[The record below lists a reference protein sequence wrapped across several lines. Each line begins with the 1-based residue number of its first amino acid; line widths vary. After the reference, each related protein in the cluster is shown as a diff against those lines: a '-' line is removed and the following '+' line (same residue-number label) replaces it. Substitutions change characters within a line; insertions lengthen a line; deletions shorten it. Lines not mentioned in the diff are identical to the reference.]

1 MSGLV
6 NNRYIIYFTEAQ
18 MYLFSARPRV
28 RSIEVAKK
36 YTNINSAKKAVS
48 KSLWN
53 REKYEILNFDNYTS
67 P

>member
-1 MSGLV
+1 M
-6 NNRYIIYFTEAQ
+6 NNKYIIYFTEAQ
-18 MYLFSARPRV
+18 MYLFSARTRV
-28 RSIEVAKK
+28 KSIEVAKK
-36 YTNINSAKKAVS
+36 YTNVNSAKKAVS

>member
-1 MSGLV
+1 M
-6 NNRYIIYFTEAQ
+6 NNKYIIYFTEAQ
-18 MYLFSARPRV
+18 MYLFSARTRV

-48 KSLWN
+48 KSLWSKQ
-53 REKYEILNFDNYTS
+53 KYKILDYDNYIS

>member
-1 MSGLV
+1 M
-6 NNRYIIYFTEAQ
+6 NNKYIVYFTEAQ
-18 MYLFSARPRV
+18 MYLFSARTRV
-28 RSIEVAKK
+28 KSIEVAKK

>member
-1 MSGLV
+1 M

-18 MYLFSARPRV
+18 MYLFSARTRV

-36 YTNINSAKKAVS
+36 YTKVNSANKAVS
-48 KSLWN
+48 KSLWAKQ
-53 REKYEILNFDNYTS
+53 KYEILDFDNYTS

>member
-1 MSGLV
+1 M
-6 NNRYIIYFTEAQ
+6 NNKYIVYFTEAQ
-18 MYLFSARPRV
+18 MYLFSARTRV

>member
-1 MSGLV
+1 M

-18 MYLFSARPRV
+18 MYLFSARTRV
-28 RSIEVAKK
+28 RSIEIAKK

>member
-1 MSGLV
+1 M

-18 MYLFSARPRV
+18 MYLFSARTRV

-53 REKYEILNFDNYTS
+53 REKYEILNFDNYIS

>member
-1 MSGLV
+1 M

-18 MYLFSARPRV
+18 MYLFSARTRV
-28 RSIEVAKK
+28 KSIEVAKK
-36 YTNINSAKKAVS
+36 YANVNSAKKAVS
-48 KSLWN
+48 KELWN

>member
-1 MSGLV
+1 M
-6 NNRYIIYFTEAQ
+6 NNQYIFYFTEAQ
-18 MYLFSARPRV
+18 MYLFLARTRV

>member
-1 MSGLV
+1 M
-6 NNRYIIYFTEAQ
+6 NNKYIIYFTEAQ
-18 MYLFSARPRV
+18 MYLFSARTRV
-28 RSIEVAKK
+28 RSIEVTKK

>member
-1 MSGLV
+1 M
-6 NNRYIIYFTEAQ
+6 NNKYIVYFTEAQ
-18 MYLFSARPRV
+18 MYLFSARTRI

-36 YTNINSAKKAVS
+36 YTNVNSAKKAVS

-53 REKYEILNFDNYTS
+53 RKKYEILNFDNYTS

>member
-1 MSGLV
+1 M
-6 NNRYIIYFTEAQ
+6 NNKYIIYFTEAH
-18 MYLFSARPRV
+18 MYLFSARTRV

>member
-1 MSGLV
+1 M
-6 NNRYIIYFTEAQ
+6 NNKYIIYFTEAQ
-18 MYLFSARPRV
+18 MYLFSARTRV
-28 RSIEVAKK
+28 KSIEVAKK

>member
-1 MSGLV
+1 M
-6 NNRYIIYFTEAQ
+6 NNKYIIYFTEAQ
-18 MYLFSARPRV
+18 MYLFSARTRV
-28 RSIEVAKK
+28 RSIEIAKK

>member
-1 MSGLV
+1 M
-6 NNRYIIYFTEAQ
+6 NNQYIIYFTEAQ
-18 MYLFSARPRV
+18 MYLFSARTRV

-53 REKYEILNFDNYTS
+53 REKYEILNFDNYIS

>member
-1 MSGLV
+1 
-6 NNRYIIYFTEAQ
+6 
-18 MYLFSARPRV
+18 MYLFSARTRV

-67 P
+67 H

>member
-1 MSGLV
+1 M
-6 NNRYIIYFTEAQ
+6 NNKYIIYFTEAH
-18 MYLFSARPRV
+18 MYLFSARTRV

-36 YTNINSAKKAVS
+36 YTNVNSAKKAVS

>member
-1 MSGLV
+1 M
-6 NNRYIIYFTEAQ
+6 NNKYIIYFTEAQ
-18 MYLFSARPRV
+18 MYLFSARTRV

-36 YTNINSAKKAVS
+36 YANVNSAKKAVS

-53 REKYEILNFDNYTS
+53 REKYEILDFDNYIS